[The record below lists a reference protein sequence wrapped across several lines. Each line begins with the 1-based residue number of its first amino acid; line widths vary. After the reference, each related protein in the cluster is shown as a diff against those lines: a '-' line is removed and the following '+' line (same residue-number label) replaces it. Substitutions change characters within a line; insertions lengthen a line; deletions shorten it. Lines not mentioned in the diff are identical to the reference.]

1 MLTLTQTIAVKG
13 DVLVQDLGG
22 ELVLLNLENEEYFGL
37 DDVGSAMWSALK
49 ELGSLQLAYNRLL
62 EKYEVEP
69 EVLERDFLELVE
81 QWVQH
86 DLVEVVDS

>member
-1 MLTLTQTIAVKG
+1 MLTLMQTVAVKG

-37 DDVGSAMWSALK
+37 DDVGSAMWSLLK
-49 ELGSLQLAYNRLL
+49 EMGSLQLTYDCLL

-69 EVLERDFLELVE
+69 EVLKQDFLELVE
-81 QWVQH
+81 KWIQN
-86 DLVEVVDS
+86 DLVEVTDS